1 MERITIKNF
10 LIFDDVEMEI
20 KRFNILIGEQASGKS
35 LLAKLVYFFRS
46 ISNICVSNLK
56 NEKDISDLSK
66 VLSNQFSNYFP
77 TNYWNKDKD
86 FEIKYQSG
94 DFLFIITSSLE
105 LESHSRIEFNNTFTK
120 FYNHALS
127 KVHKL
132 QNSLDVEVMKENL
145 DIFEHDNKVSE
156 LIDNSIDQLSDSHFF
171 NKAIYIP
178 SSRSFF
184 STLDKN
190 IWTLTD
196 QNSIDIDPFM
206 SQFGREFEQS
216 KRMYSLFTDRKRDL
230 INEIL
235 PNNYKVYNYFNNIL
249 KGNYEEIHG
258 KSWVIGEKYKVN
270 LSRASSGQQEVLP
283 LLMVLT
289 TTSLLRNSHRKSAY
303 FIEEPEA
310 HLFPA
315 AQNEILSLISMF
327 FSEHD
332 TGFFITTHSPYILSA
347 INNAIL
353 AYDTIDK
360 GKLNKEEYIELSK
373 GAYPI
378 SYSDIA
384 AFAISS
390 GELKSIKDNDFRM
403 VGSEIIDG
411 VSDIFQDTM
420 NQLLSLDDGE

>member
-1 MERITIKNF
+1 MEKIKIKNF
-10 LIFDDVEMEI
+10 LIFEDVEMEI

-46 ISNICVSNLK
+46 ISSMCISNLK
-56 NEKDISDLSK
+56 NEKSIDDLSK
-66 VLSNQFSNYFP
+66 TLSKQFSNYFP
-77 TNYWNKDKD
+77 INYWNKNLD
-86 FEIKYQSG
+86 FEINYQSG
-94 DFLFIITSSLE
+94 SFLFAITYSFDFEFQSK
-105 LESHSRIEFNNTFTK
+105 IVFNNEFID
-120 FYNHALS
+120 FYNNVLS
-127 KVHKL
+127 KVQKL
-132 QNSLDVEVMKENL
+132 QSNLDIEVMKENV
-145 DIFEHDNKVSE
+145 DVFEHDNKVSE
-156 LIDNSIDQLSDSHFF
+156 LIDNIIDQTSNSSFF
-171 NKAIYIP
+171 DKAVYIP

-216 KRMYSLFTDRKRDL
+216 KRMYSLFTDRKRNL
-230 INEIL
+230 INDIL
-235 PNNYKVYNYFNNIL
+235 PDNYEVYNYFSNIL
-249 KGNYEEIHG
+249 KGSYQEVDG
-258 KSWVIGEKYKVN
+258 KSWVIGKNYKVN

-289 TTSLLRNSHRKSAY
+289 TTSLLRNSHRRSAY

-315 AQNEILSLISMF
+315 AQNEILSLISLF

-347 INNAIL
+347 INNSVL
-353 AYDTIDK
+353 AYDMIDK
-360 GKLNKEEYIELSK
+360 DKLNKEEYIELSK

-378 SYSDIA
+378 SFNDIA
-384 AFAISS
+384 AFAMVN
-390 GELKSIKDNDFRM
+390 GEVKSIKDDEFRM
-403 VGSEIIDG
+403 IGSEVIDG
-411 VSDIFQDTM
+411 VSDIFQDVM
-420 NQLLSLDDGE
+420 NKLLMLDT

>member
-1 MERITIKNF
+1 MEKITIKNF

-46 ISNICVSNLK
+46 ISSICVSSLK
-56 NEKDISDLSK
+56 SERDINDLSK
-66 VLSNQFSNYFP
+66 ILSKQFSNYFP
-77 TNYWNKDKD
+77 TKYWNEDKE
-86 FEIKYQSG
+86 FEIRYQSG
-94 DFLFIITSSLE
+94 DFLFTITSDLE
-105 LESHSRIEFNNTFTK
+105 LEFNSRIEFSDMFIE
-120 FYNHALS
+120 FYNHILS
-127 KVHKL
+127 KVYKL
-132 QNSLDVEVMKENL
+132 QSNLEVEAMKENI
-145 DIFEHDNKVSE
+145 DIFEHDTKVSE
-156 LIDNSIDQLSDSHFF
+156 LIDTSIDQLSDSHFF
-171 NKAIYIP
+171 DKAVYIP

-230 INEIL
+230 INGIL
-235 PNNYKVYNYFNNIL
+235 PDNYKVYNYFNNIL
-249 KGNYEEIHG
+249 KGSYKEIDG

-289 TTSLLRNSHRKSAY
+289 TTSLLRNSLRRSTY

-315 AQNEILSLISMF
+315 AQNEMLSLISLF

-347 INNAIL
+347 INNSIL
-353 AYDTIDK
+353 AYDTINK
-360 GKLNKEEYIELSK
+360 GKLSKEGYIELSK

-378 SYSDIA
+378 SYNDIA
-384 AFAISS
+384 AFAMSN
-390 GELKSIKDNDFRM
+390 GNLKSIKDDDFRM
-403 VGSEIIDG
+403 VGSEVIDG
-411 VSDIFQDTM
+411 VSDIFQEIM
-420 NQLLSLDDGE
+420 NKLLMLDV